1 MQRTTQ
7 RWWRGLLAAS
17 VLIGAGAAGPVGAQ
31 EAKLPKSVADLL
43 AMTDAEAVLFAAK
56 AAPALAFLDG
66 AHFYRLAPDSRSLR
80 LIKDGPGPWNFVAG
94 IPNDIAPIAVDEMGL
109 KWVRAL
115 LAGEKPQLD
124 RPGIGFL
131 WAGNQFVPPGTQ
143 ELRPLPPGVM
153 VIWPFDPKTTGLSA
167 GREKALVRIM
177 LADTPYAHVIVP
189 VPGVKGLFGE

>member
-1 MQRTTQ
+1 MRGTVK
-7 RWWRGLLAAS
+7 RLWRGVLAAS
-17 VLIGAGAAGPVGAQ
+17 ALIGAVAVGPVGAQ

-43 AMTDAEAVLFAAK
+43 AMTDVEAILFAAK
-56 AAPALAFLDG
+56 AAPAPAFLEG
-66 AHFYRLAPDSRSLR
+66 ARFYRLAPDSRSLR

-94 IPNDIAPIAVDEMGL
+94 IPNDIAPIAVDDTGL

-143 ELRPLPPGVM
+143 DVRPLPPGVM

-167 GREKALVRIM
+167 GREKGLVRIM

-189 VPGVKGLFGE
+189 VPGLKGLFGE

>member
-1 MQRTTQ
+1 MKKTIK
-7 RWWRGLLAAS
+7 GFMVVALLTLGGVVHATGDA
-17 VLIGAGAAGPVGAQ
+17 L
-31 EAKLPKSVADLL
+31 LKSTDDLL
-43 AMTDAEAVLFAAK
+43 AMTDADAILFAAK
-56 AAPALAFLDG
+56 AAPSPAFLEG
-66 AHFYRLAPDSRSLR
+66 ARVYRLAPDRRSLR

-94 IPNDIAPIAVDEMGL
+94 IPNDIAPIAVDDQGL

-143 ELRPLPPGVM
+143 ELRPLPPGIM

-167 GREKALVRIM
+167 GREKGLVRIM
-177 LADTPYAHVIVP
+177 LADSPYAHVIVP
-189 VPGVKGLFGE
+189 IPGLKGLFGE

>member
-1 MQRTTQ
+1 MKKILA
-7 RWWRGLLAAS
+7 GVIPVVLLALA
-17 VLIGAGAAGPVGAQ
+17 GAGEAASGA
-31 EAKLPKSVADLL
+31 LPKSPDELL
-43 AMTDAEAVLFAAK
+43 AMTDAEAILFAAK
-56 AAPALAFLDG
+56 AAPSPVFLEG
-66 AHFYRLAPDSRSLR
+66 ARFYRLAPDRRSLR

-94 IPNDIAPIAVDEMGL
+94 IPNDIAPIAVDDQGL

-143 ELRPLPPGVM
+143 ELRPLPPAVM

-167 GREKALVRIM
+167 GREKELVRIM
-177 LADTPYAHVIVP
+177 LADSPYAHLIVP
-189 VPGVKGLFGE
+189 VPGLKGLFGE